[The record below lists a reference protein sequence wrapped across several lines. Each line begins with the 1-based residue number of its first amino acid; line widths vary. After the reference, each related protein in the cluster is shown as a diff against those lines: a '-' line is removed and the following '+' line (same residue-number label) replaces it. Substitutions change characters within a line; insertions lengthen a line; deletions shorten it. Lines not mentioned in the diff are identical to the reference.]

1 MGRGK
6 IEIKRIENP
15 TNRQVTYSKR
25 RAGIVKKA
33 KELNVLC
40 DAEVSLIMF
49 SSTGKCTDYTS
60 PNTTMKKLFQK
71 YQQSSGRDLWHSQ
84 YQQMQDT
91 LNKLK
96 ETNIKL
102 RKQIGQRVGEDLND
116 LSLDE
121 LRGLEH
127 HLDTSLKIVIQ
138 RKFNVI
144 ATQTETC
151 RKKIKNL
158 EEINSNLLQEYEER
172 IDDAFALANHEGVSA
187 VELANAGSDIFAFRL
202 HPSQPNLH
210 DDGAYGFHDLRLA

>member
-33 KELNVLC
+33 KELHVLC

-60 PNTTMKKLFQK
+60 PNTTMKKFFQK
-71 YQQSSGRDLWHSQ
+71 YQQISGRDLWQSH
-84 YQQMQDT
+84 YQQMQET
-91 LNKLK
+91 FNNLK
-96 ETNIKL
+96 ETNAKL
-102 RKQIGQRVGEDLND
+102 RREIGQRIGEDLND

-127 HLDTSLKIVIQ
+127 QLESAVKTVTQ
-138 RKFNVI
+138 RKFNVL

-158 EEINSNLLQEYEER
+158 EEINASLLQEYEEI
-172 IDDAFALANHEGVSA
+172 IDDEFALANHEGIPA
-187 VELANAGSDIFAFRL
+187 LEIANGGANIFTFRL
-202 HPSQPNLH
+202 HPSQANLH
-210 DDGAYGFHDLRLA
+210 EDGAYGLHDLRLA

>member
-40 DAEVSLIMF
+40 DAEVCLIMF

-71 YQQSSGRDLWHSQ
+71 YQQISGRDVWKSH

-96 ETNIKL
+96 ETNTKL
-102 RKQIGQRVGEDLND
+102 RKQIGQRVGEDLDD
-116 LSLDE
+116 LSIDE
-121 LRGLEH
+121 LRGLEQN
-127 HLDTSLKIVIQ
+127 LDSSLKTVIQ
-138 RKFNVI
+138 RKFNLI

-158 EEINSNLLQEYEER
+158 EEVNASLIQEYEER
-172 IDDAFALANHEGVSA
+172 IDDAFTLANHEGISA
-187 VELANAGSDIFAFRL
+187 LEMGNGGSNIFCFRL
-202 HPSQPNLH
+202 QPSLE
-210 DDGAYGFHDLRLA
+210 DGAYGLHDLRLA